1 MRAVLTAL
9 VAGALCLA
17 GLPAG
22 AGTKEDVASFVQ
34 TTQDAR
40 LAALE
45 ALLKRE
51 GLAYEIQTFAGNE
64 AGKSSQGRNVVVTI
78 GPKGGGKGKRDIL
91 LTAHWD
97 AKVLK
102 DGTLAGAVVD
112 NAASVVALVQAART
126 LKTSKLKHRLRIIFF
141 DQEELGLL
149 GAKAYAAGPDG
160 QRVAAVINFDVN
172 GYGDTPF
179 YADPKDPALAK
190 AVRHACLAAGED
202 CLAFGGYPPSDH
214 LAFRKLGVPE
224 TSFSYLPAREAH
236 QLWLFTNAGKT
247 AQLEAG
253 FVPKVLGLIH
263 TPNDNMYAVDPATVE
278 RAGELA
284 AELVKKADK
293 AVK

>member
-1 MRAVLTAL
+1 MRVLLTGLLA
-9 VAGALCLA
+9 ASLCLA
-17 GLPAG
+17 GQAT

-34 TTQDAR
+34 ATQDGR

-64 AGKSSQGRNVVVTI
+64 DGKSRQGRNVVVTI
-78 GPKGGGKGKRDIL
+78 GTKKAGKGRSDIL

-102 DGTLAGAVVD
+102 DGALADAVVD
-112 NAASVVALVQAART
+112 NAASVVAIVQAAKT
-126 LKTSKLKHRLRIIFF
+126 LKTGRLKHRLRVIFF

-149 GAKAYAAGPDG
+149 GARAYAAGADG
-160 QRVAAVINFDVN
+160 KRVGAVINFDVN

-179 YADPKDPALAK
+179 FADPEDPALAK

-202 CLAFGGYPPSDH
+202 CLAFGSYPPSDH

-224 TSFSYLPAREAH
+224 TSVSYLPAREAH
-236 QLWLFTNAGKT
+236 QMWLFLHAGKT
-247 AQLEAG
+247 SGLEAD
-253 FVPKVLGLIH
+253 FKPKVLGLIH
-263 TPNDNMYAVDPATVE
+263 TPSDTMEAIEPATVE
-278 RAGELA
+278 RAGALA
-284 AELVKKADK
+284 VELVRAADR

>member
-1 MRAVLTAL
+1 MRTVLTAL

-17 GLPAG
+17 GLPAS

-34 TTQDAR
+34 PTQDAR

-51 GLAYEIQTFAGNE
+51 GLGYEIQTFPGN
-64 AGKSSQGRNVVVTI
+64 ADGKSSQGRNVVVTI
-78 GPKGGGKGKRDIL
+78 GKGRSDIL

-112 NAASVVALVQAART
+112 NAASVVAIVQAART
-126 LKTSKLKHRLRIIFF
+126 LKTGRLKHRLRVIFF

-149 GAKAYAAGPDG
+149 GAKAYAAGPDSK
-160 QRVAAVINFDVN
+160 RVAAAINFDIN

-179 YADPKDPALAK
+179 FADPKDPALAK

-202 CLAFGGYPPSDH
+202 CLAFGSYPPSDH

-224 TSFSYLPAREAH
+224 TSISYLPAREAH
-236 QLWLFTNAGKT
+236 QLWLFTHAGKT
-247 AQLEAG
+247 AGLEPDFKPRA
-253 FVPKVLGLIH
+253 LALIH
-263 TPNDNMYAVDPATVE
+263 TPNDTMDAVEPATVE

-284 AELVKKADK
+284 VELVKMADK

>member
-1 MRAVLTAL
+1 MRIVLTAL

-17 GLPAG
+17 GLPAS

-34 TTQDAR
+34 PTQDAR

-45 ALLKRE
+45 ALLRRE
-51 GLAYEIQTFAGNE
+51 GLGYEIQTFPGN
-64 AGKSSQGRNVVVTI
+64 ADGKSSQGRNVVVTI
-78 GPKGGGKGKRDIL
+78 GKGRSDIL

-112 NAASVVALVQAART
+112 NAASVVAIIQAAKT
-126 LKTSKLKHRLRIIFF
+126 LRSGRLKHRLRVIFF

-160 QRVAAVINFDVN
+160 KRVAAAINFDIN

-179 YADPKDPALAK
+179 FADPKDPALAK

-202 CLAFGGYPPSDH
+202 CLAFGSYPPSDH

-224 TSFSYLPAREAH
+224 TSISYLPAREAH
-236 QLWLFTNAGKT
+236 QLWLFTHAGKT
-247 AQLEAG
+247 AGLEPDFKPRA
-253 FVPKVLGLIH
+253 LALIH
-263 TPNDNMYAVDPATVE
+263 TPNDTMDAVEPATVE

-284 AELVKKADK
+284 VELVKMADK

>member
-1 MRAVLTAL
+1 MRTVLTAL

-17 GLPAG
+17 GLPAS
-22 AGTKEDVASFVQ
+22 AGTKEDVAGFVQ
-34 TTQDAR
+34 PTQDGR

-51 GLAYEIQTFAGNE
+51 GLAYEIQTFPGN
-64 AGKSSQGRNVVVTI
+64 ADGKSSQGRNVVVTI
-78 GPKGGGKGKRDIL
+78 GKGRSDIL

-112 NAASVVALVQAART
+112 NAASVVAIIQAAKT
-126 LKTSKLKHRLRIIFF
+126 LKRGKLKHRLRIVFF

-149 GAKAYAAGPDG
+149 GAKAYAASADG
-160 QRVAAVINFDVN
+160 KRAAAVINFDIN

-179 YADPKDPALAK
+179 FADPKDPALAK

-202 CLAFGGYPPSDH
+202 CLAFGAYPSSDH
-214 LAFRKLGVPE
+214 MAFRKIGVPE
-224 TSFSYLPAREAH
+224 TSISYLPAREAH
-236 QLWLFTNAGKT
+236 QLWLFTHAGKT
-247 AQLEAG
+247 SGLEPDFKPRA
-253 FVPKVLGLIH
+253 LALIH
-263 TPNDNMYAVDPATVE
+263 TPNDTMDAVEPATVE

-284 AELVKKADK
+284 VELVKMADK

>member
-1 MRAVLTAL
+1 MRTVLTAL

-17 GLPAG
+17 GLPAS

-34 TTQDAR
+34 PTQDAR

-51 GLAYEIQTFAGNE
+51 GLSYEIQTFPGN
-64 AGKSSQGRNVVVTI
+64 ADGKSSQGRNVVVTL
-78 GPKGGGKGKRDIL
+78 GKGRSDIL

-112 NAASVVALVQAART
+112 NAASVVAIILAAKT
-126 LKTSKLKHRLRIIFF
+126 LKTGRLKHRLRVIFF

-160 QRVAAVINFDVN
+160 KRVAAAINFDIN

-179 YADPKDPALAK
+179 FADPKDPALAK

-202 CLAFGGYPPSDH
+202 CLAFGSYPPSDH

-224 TSFSYLPAREAH
+224 TSISYLPAREAH
-236 QLWLFTNAGKT
+236 QLWLFTHAGKT
-247 AQLEAG
+247 AGLEPDFKPRA
-253 FVPKVLGLIH
+253 LALIH
-263 TPNDNMYAVDPATVE
+263 TPNDTMDAVEPATVE

-284 AELVKKADK
+284 VELVKMADK

>member
-1 MRAVLTAL
+1 MRSVLTAL
-9 VAGALCLA
+9 AAGALCLA
-17 GLPAG
+17 GLPAS
-22 AGTKEDVASFVQ
+22 AGTREDVAGFVQ
-34 TTQDAR
+34 STQDAR

-45 ALLKRE
+45 ALLRRE

-78 GPKGGGKGKRDIL
+78 GKGGSDIL

-112 NAASVVALVQAART
+112 NAASVVAIVQAART
-126 LKTSKLKHRLRIIFF
+126 LKTGRLKHRLRVIFF

-160 QRVAAVINFDVN
+160 KRVAAVINFDVN

-179 YADPKDPALAK
+179 YADPKDPALAR

-202 CLAFGGYPPSDH
+202 CLAFGAYPPSDH
-214 LAFRKLGVPE
+214 LVFGKLGIPE

-236 QLWLFTNAGKT
+236 QLWLFTNAGPT
-247 AQLEAG
+247 AQLEAD
-253 FVPKVLGLIH
+253 FKPKVLGLIH
-263 TPNDNMYAVDPATVE
+263 TPNDNMDAVDPGTVE

-284 AELVKKADK
+284 AELVKMADK

>member
-1 MRAVLTAL
+1 MRAVLTTL
-9 VAGALCLA
+9 LAGALCLA
-17 GLPAG
+17 GLPAT

-34 TTQDAR
+34 STQDGR

-78 GPKGGGKGKRDIL
+78 GKGKRDIL

-112 NAASVVALVQAART
+112 NAASVVAIIQAAKT
-126 LKTSKLKHRLRIIFF
+126 LKSGRLKHRLRVVFF

-149 GAKAYAAGPDG
+149 GAKAYATGPDAG
-160 QRVAAVINFDVN
+160 RVAAVINFDIN

-179 YADPKDPALAK
+179 FADPKDPALAK

-202 CLAFGGYPPSDH
+202 CLAFGSYPPSDH
-214 LAFRKLGVPE
+214 LAFRKIGVPE
-224 TSFSYLPAREAH
+224 TSISYLPAREAH
-236 QLWLFTNAGKT
+236 QLWLFTHAGKT
-247 AQLEAG
+247 AGLEPDFKPRA
-253 FVPKVLGLIH
+253 LALIH
-263 TPNDNMYAVDPATVE
+263 TPNDTMEAVEPATVE

-284 AELVKKADK
+284 VELVKAADN

>member
-1 MRAVLTAL
+1 MRIVLTGLLA
-9 VAGALCLA
+9 ASLCLA
-17 GLPAG
+17 GLPAT

-34 TTQDAR
+34 PTQDAR

-45 ALLKRE
+45 TLLKRE
-51 GLAYEIQTFAGNE
+51 GLAYEIQTFAGAE

-78 GPKGGGKGKRDIL
+78 GKGKRDIL

-112 NAASVVALVQAART
+112 NAASVVAILRAAKT
-126 LKTSKLKHRLRIIFF
+126 LKAGKLKHRLRVIFF

-179 YADPKDPALAK
+179 FADPKDPALAR

-214 LAFRKLGVPE
+214 LAFRKAGVPE
-224 TSFSYLPAREAH
+224 TSISYLPAREAH
-236 QLWLFTNAGKT
+236 QLWLFANAGKT
-247 AQLEAG
+247 SGLEPG
-253 FVPKVLGLIH
+253 FMPRVLGMIH
-263 TPNDNMYAVDPATVE
+263 TPNDTMEAVDPATVE

-284 AELVKKADK
+284 AELVKMADK
-293 AVK
+293 SVK

>member
-1 MRAVLTAL
+1 MRFVLTGLLA
-9 VAGALCLA
+9 ASLCLA
-17 GLPAG
+17 GLPAT

-34 TTQDAR
+34 PTQDAR
-40 LAALE
+40 LAALKM
-45 ALLKRE
+45 LLKRE
-51 GLAYEIQTFAGNE
+51 GLAYEVQTFAGNE

-78 GPKGGGKGKRDIL
+78 GKGKRDIL

-112 NAASVVALVQAART
+112 NAASVVAILQAAKA
-126 LKTSKLKHRLRIIFF
+126 LKGGRLKHRLRVIFF

-179 YADPKDPALAK
+179 YADPKDPALAR

-202 CLAFGGYPPSDH
+202 CLAFGSYPPSDH
-214 LAFRKLGVPE
+214 LAFRKAGVPE
-224 TSFSYLPAREAH
+224 TSISYLPAREAH
-236 QLWLFTNAGKT
+236 QLWLFANAGQT
-247 AQLEAG
+247 SQMEAG
-253 FVPKVLGLIH
+253 FKPRVLGLIH
-263 TPNDNMYAVDPATVE
+263 TPADTMEAVDPATVE

-284 AELVKKADK
+284 VELVKMADK
-293 AVK
+293 SVK

>member
-1 MRAVLTAL
+1 MRQFI
-9 VAGALCLA
+9 GAILIGLSILA
-17 GLPAG
+17 ATPAG
-22 AGTKEDVASFVQ
+22 AGVSEDVASFVQ

-51 GLAYEIQTFAGNE
+51 GLAYEIQTFAGAE

-78 GPKGGGKGKRDIL
+78 GKGDSDIL

-112 NAASVVALVQAART
+112 NAASVVAILQAAKT
-126 LKTSKLKHRLRIIFF
+126 LKGGKLKHRLRVIFF

-149 GAKAYAAGPDG
+149 GANAYAAGPDG
-160 QRVAAVINFDVN
+160 GRVAAVINFDVN

-179 YADPKDPALAK
+179 FADPKHPALAK
-190 AVRHACLAAGED
+190 AVRQACLVAAED
-202 CLAFGGYPPSDH
+202 CLAFGAYPPSDH
-214 LAFRKLGVPE
+214 LAFRKLGIPE
-224 TSFSYLPAREAH
+224 TSVSFLPAREAH
-236 QLWLFTNAGKT
+236 QLWLFANAGKSS
-247 AQLEAG
+247 QLEEG
-253 FVPKVLGLIH
+253 FLPKVLGLIH
-263 TPNDNMYAVDPATVE
+263 TPNDTMEAVDPATVE
-278 RAGELA
+278 RAGRLA
-284 AELVKKADK
+284 VEIVRAADS

>member
-1 MRAVLTAL
+1 MRTVLTAL

-17 GLPAG
+17 GLPAS

-34 TTQDAR
+34 PTQDAR

-51 GLAYEIQTFAGNE
+51 GLSYEIQTFPGN
-64 AGKSSQGRNVVVTI
+64 ADGKSSQGRNVIVTM
-78 GPKGGGKGKRDIL
+78 GKGRSDIL

-112 NAASVVALVQAART
+112 NAASVVAIVQAAKT
-126 LKTSKLKHRLRIIFF
+126 LKSGRLKHRLRVIFF

-160 QRVAAVINFDVN
+160 KRVAAAINFDIN

-179 YADPKDPALAK
+179 FADPKDPALAK
-190 AVRHACLAAGED
+190 AVRHACLAVGED
-202 CLAFGGYPPSDH
+202 CLAFGNYPPSDH
-214 LAFRKLGVPE
+214 LAFRKIGVPE
-224 TSFSYLPAREAH
+224 TSISYLPAREAH
-236 QLWLFTNAGKT
+236 QLWLFTHAGKT
-247 AQLEAG
+247 AGLEPDFKPRA
-253 FVPKVLGLIH
+253 LALIH
-263 TPNDNMYAVDPATVE
+263 TPNDTMDAVEPATVE

-284 AELVKKADK
+284 VELVKMADK

>member
-1 MRAVLTAL
+1 MRTVLTAL

-17 GLPAG
+17 GLPAS
-22 AGTKEDVASFVQ
+22 AGTTEDVASFVQ

-45 ALLKRE
+45 TLLKRE

-64 AGKSSQGRNVVVTI
+64 AGLSRQGRNVVVTI
-78 GPKGGGKGKRDIL
+78 GKGRSDIL

-112 NAASVVALVQAART
+112 NAASVVAIVQAAKT
-126 LKTSKLKHRLRIIFF
+126 LKTAKLKHRLRVILF

-149 GAKAYAAGPDG
+149 GAKAYAAGPDAK
-160 QRVAAVINFDVN
+160 RVAAVINFDVN

-179 YADPKDPALAK
+179 FADPKDPALAR

-202 CLAFGGYPPSDH
+202 CLAFGNYPPSDH

-224 TSFSYLPAREAH
+224 TSISYLPAREAH
-236 QLWLFTNAGKT
+236 QLWLFMHAGKT
-247 AQLEAG
+247 AQLEPD
-253 FVPKVLGLIH
+253 FLPKVLGLIH
-263 TPNDNMYAVDPATVE
+263 TPADTMEAVDPGTVE
-278 RAGELA
+278 RAGDLA
-284 AELVKKADK
+284 AELVKMTDK

>member
-1 MRAVLTAL
+1 MRTVLTTL
-9 VAGALCLA
+9 LAGVLCFA
-17 GLPAG
+17 GLPAT
-22 AGTKEDVASFVQ
+22 AGTRDDVASFVQ
-34 TTQDAR
+34 PTQDLR

-78 GPKGGGKGKRDIL
+78 GKGKSDIL
-91 LTAHWD
+91 LTAHYD

-112 NAASVVALVQAART
+112 NAASVVAIIQAAKS
-126 LKTSKLKHRLRIIFF
+126 LKPGKLKHRLRIVFF

-160 QRVAAVINFDVN
+160 KRVAAVINFDIN

-179 YADPKDPALAK
+179 FADPKDPALAK

-202 CLAFGGYPPSDH
+202 CLAFGAYPSSDH
-214 LAFRKLGVPE
+214 QAFRKIGVPE
-224 TSFSYLPAREAH
+224 TSISYLPAREAH
-236 QLWLFTNAGKT
+236 QLWLFIHAGKT
-247 AQLEAG
+247 SGLEAG
-253 FVPKVLGLIH
+253 FLPGVLGLIH
-263 TPNDNMYAVDPATVE
+263 TPNDTMAAVEPATVE

-284 AELVKKADK
+284 VDLVKAADK
-293 AVK
+293 MAGGGVK

>member
-1 MRAVLTAL
+1 MRTVLTAL

-17 GLPAG
+17 GLPAA

-34 TTQDAR
+34 PTQAGR

-51 GLAYEIQTFAGNE
+51 GLAYEIQTFEGGAKDKP
-64 AGKSSQGRNVVVTI
+64 AQGRNVVVTI
-78 GPKGGGKGKRDIL
+78 GKGKSDIL
-91 LTAHWD
+91 LTAHYD
-97 AKVLK
+97 AEAMK

-112 NAASVVALVQAART
+112 NAASVVAIVQAART
-126 LKTSKLKHRLRIIFF
+126 LKAGKLNHRLRIIFF

-179 YADPKDPALAK
+179 FSDPKDLALAK

-202 CLAFGGYPPSDH
+202 CMPFGAYPPSDH
-214 LAFRKLGVPE
+214 LAFRKAGIPH
-224 TSFSYLPAREAH
+224 TSFSFLPAREAH
-236 QLWLFTNAGKT
+236 QLWLYANAGDT
-247 AQLEAG
+247 GGLEKD
-253 FVPKVLGLIH
+253 FQPKVLGLIH
-263 TPNDNMYAVDPATVE
+263 TLNDSMDAIDPGTVE
-278 RAGELA
+278 RAGALA
-284 AELVKKADK
+284 VELVKEADK
-293 AVK
+293 TVK